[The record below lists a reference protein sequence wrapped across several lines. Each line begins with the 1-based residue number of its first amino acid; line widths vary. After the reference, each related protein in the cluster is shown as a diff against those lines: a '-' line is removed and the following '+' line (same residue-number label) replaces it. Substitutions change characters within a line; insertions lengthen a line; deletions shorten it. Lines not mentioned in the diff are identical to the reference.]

1 MHSETGE
8 ALPACP
14 PATLPS
20 ATLPPAGQTL
30 LFDDLPETVPPAGR
44 RRRRGASP
52 RRSAAAAMAVDQVQ
66 EPVPAAQP
74 APGLP
79 PLFAAAPARVDPLDP
94 ARLSPAEIRALVQ
107 ALPDAKL
114 AHLLTEAARE
124 LKQRVTAG
132 SDWDDDSGTDD
143 TRDSDPNPLLL
154 RAARQVVGELS
165 GEDG

>member
-14 PATLPS
+14 PATP
-20 ATLPPAGQTL
+20 APLPPAGQTL
-30 LFDDLPETVPPAGR
+30 LFDDLPETAPPAG

-74 APGLP
+74 APSLP

-132 SDWDDDSGTDD
+132 SDWDDDGGTDE
-143 TRDSDPNPLLL
+143 TRDSEPNPLLL